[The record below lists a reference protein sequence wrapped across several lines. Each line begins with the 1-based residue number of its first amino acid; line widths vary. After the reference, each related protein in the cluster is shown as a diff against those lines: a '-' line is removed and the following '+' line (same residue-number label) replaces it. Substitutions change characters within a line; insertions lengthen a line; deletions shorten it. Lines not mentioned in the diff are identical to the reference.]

1 MANSVSFTSIN
12 QQLDFGASAPITID
26 DPLVRA
32 LANTASIIPSKSPIE
47 FLNLSGKIGV
57 GPIIGPL
64 IVSNSS
70 YFPVNAS
77 SNLTFVTDI
86 YQANVVWSSTTIS
99 GSTATLT
106 SNGLSCSLYLGKNNV
121 GQNISNTQLTA
132 SLYYGN
138 TFIGSNS
145 VYVSL
150 TATVFNSNLVIS
162 SNTGS
167 FVNNAIGFSAQ
178 TSSMALTAT
187 SNVVNGVISWSVTPN
202 NSGVSINGNTVILS
216 STAGSAGQTNTQSY
230 NVVATVSLNGNP
242 ITSGATTANLTATVY
257 SSTFTF
263 ATPSD
268 VAQSANTGP
277 LTLSGVFTVS
287 ANAPGTVVTW
297 SSTNISGTPATLLV
311 NGSNLSAN
319 LYLVVANSSSV
330 FAAANS
336 VTQVTANLYSDS
348 SKTNLLSSKSANVSL
363 TGLVYGLDYTP
374 TSNVTASGYSAQTAT
389 AQATATYKAGNF
401 SWSSA
406 VVSGSPVVTKA
417 NGTPNSNPATITI
430 STQQSV
436 IGSNTAVVS
445 IYPSI
450 SYGSIIVTR
459 PNQNVV
465 VTANVMSTAGTIIG
479 PTSNNQY
486 ANDGPL
492 TSSVNL
498 QLSPAA
504 PSGIDARWSLQN
516 LSGPASSITAAGD
529 GQSANVYFAV
539 AANTFA
545 YSTSVSN
552 VIVGLY
558 DSSSNTLLS
567 TRSIQTSLKV
577 GTYGLTITQIPVN
590 NVQSGYT
597 AQTSIATLSASI
609 KAGGFVFSS
618 SNTSGVAPTFS
629 PSGTTSNG
637 TYTTGTGIWSLN
649 TNGVTTNTTIESWSL
664 ILYDASNSSGGNQ
677 IISTPAN
684 TFTLTA
690 QQNSYTFSL
699 SGSTTNTQIL
709 GSTTS
714 NVSTIITGSH
724 DISGGTMSGWT
735 TSNTTSGYYLT
746 SNTTS
751 AVVGY
756 STTVSQSAAVAYY
769 TTTLTGTLLD
779 ANNRF
784 VQTLSVPVV
793 LRSYFPNVTLAFSSN
808 NVVASGYTAQTASAT
823 VTSTCWIGATGFSL
837 NHNLVSGGDFGY
849 TAGTQNTSYQQWS
862 YVTGNGSSPGTSFGV
877 VNFQPSVTFYEKTSN
892 NVTWSANGS
901 LTANFYNPAVSL
913 AVANNGV
920 GGFVPPVTAYAVV
933 TASSNVSGATYTW
946 SSPQGVGGNG
956 FTGTYTQS
964 TNTQFVAYD
973 TASSVGT
980 ISGTASYVTC
990 NVYDSSSRLVGSYNS
1005 GSMLASATVYNPAL
1019 VITGPTSN
1027 SQSNTF
1033 TSTASIHLVASAN
1046 SSIPNVSYVCTAS
1059 ATSGSAAV
1067 SISSSNTVCDLSV
1080 LGRGS
1085 TNSAS
1090 YNVSFSVY
1098 SGGSLL
1104 QTVSKSVSLSA
1115 QGIIP
1120 AYALTTGNSSSAGF
1134 NFAQTATSTCSV
1146 SNLTG
1151 GYAVWGMNV
1160 VSGSTPSWSTPGGS
1174 NSYINTTV
1182 SQGTV
1187 GSNSSTVNQTCYCYS
1202 PDGYLM
1208 KTLTSS
1214 NYSMSA
1220 TVYNPAFTLTPY
1232 SPTVSGQGTQTA
1244 VGSVTMSSNV
1254 SGASYT
1260 LSWSKVSGATGS
1272 TTVGAT
1278 SGTLTITASGGE
1290 GTVSGTYSATASCV
1304 LNGQTIAGPSSV
1316 NVTATATSNPN
1327 YTLSIQVI
1335 GTASNLGSGSTTL
1348 QVTSNAPSLGTV
1360 TWTANNW
1367 YEGGSGGSY
1376 SFTPSGN
1383 TAVLG
1388 VSGGSRYTFVQ
1399 WQADVYVMAT
1409 GVPNVTA
1416 NGTFSA
1422 QCGGGT

>member
-1 MANSVSFTSIN
+1 M
-12 QQLDFGASAPITID
+12 
-26 DPLVRA
+26 
-32 LANTASIIPSKSPIE
+32 
-47 FLNLSGKIGV
+47 
-57 GPIIGPL
+57 
-64 IVSNSS
+64 
-70 YFPVNAS
+70 
-77 SNLTFVTDI
+77 
-86 YQANVVWSSTTIS
+86 
-99 GSTATLT
+99 
-106 SNGLSCSLYLGKNNV
+106 
-121 GQNISNTQLTA
+121 
-132 SLYYGN
+132 
-138 TFIGSNS
+138 
-145 VYVSL
+145 
-150 TATVFNSNLVIS
+150 
-162 SNTGS
+162 
-167 FVNNAIGFSAQ
+167 
-178 TSSMALTAT
+178 
-187 SNVVNGVISWSVTPN
+187 
-202 NSGVSINGNTVILS
+202 
-216 STAGSAGQTNTQSY
+216 
-230 NVVATVSLNGNP
+230 
-242 ITSGATTANLTATVY
+242 
-257 SSTFTF
+257 
-263 ATPSD
+263 
-268 VAQSANTGP
+268 
-277 LTLSGVFTVS
+277 
-287 ANAPGTVVTW
+287 
-297 SSTNISGTPATLLV
+297 
-311 NGSNLSAN
+311 
-319 LYLVVANSSSV
+319 
-330 FAAANS
+330 
-336 VTQVTANLYSDS
+336 ANLYSDS

-539 AANTFA
+539 ADNTFA

-649 TNGVTTNTTIESWSL
+649 TNGVTTTT
-664 ILYDASNSSGGNQ
+664 
-677 IISTPAN
+677 T
-684 TFTLTA
+684 
-690 QQNSYTFSL
+690 
-699 SGSTTNTQIL
+699 
-709 GSTTS
+709 

-964 TNTQFVAYD
+964 TNTQFVVLGDVERHLLERVLVPDPVDHRDDQVQPGLQRLVELAQALD
-973 TASSVGT
+973 HPGLLLRNDPDALEHHHRGEREHEERDREHAGRGDRRDHDRQHHDDDELGKHADLLRRARRRGRRPGRPRDGSVAFAAGPRILAPAPEQELRDHFGQVGRALGVGHQAFLGATVRVLPRTARMTKISPGSPRHSPSMCASQSASRYFTRAIPVARSTQESSVT
-980 ISGTASYVTC
+980 AWPRSSGGIGARLRPCQRWTQAMPAAAATTA
-990 NVYDSSSRLVGSYNS
+990 
-1005 GSMLASATVYNPAL
+1005 
-1019 VITGPTSN
+1019 I
-1027 SQSNTF
+1027 
-1033 TSTASIHLVASAN
+1033 
-1046 SSIPNVSYVCTAS
+1046 
-1059 ATSGSAAV
+1059 ATS
-1067 SISSSNTVCDLSV
+1067 
-1080 LGRGS
+1080 
-1085 TNSAS
+1085 
-1090 YNVSFSVY
+1090 
-1098 SGGSLL
+1098 
-1104 QTVSKSVSLSA
+1104 A
-1115 QGIIP
+1115 QNGVP
-1120 AYALTTGNSSSAGF
+1120 AYAA
-1134 NFAQTATSTCSV
+1134 APAMIAAT
-1146 SNLTG
+1146 
-1151 GYAVWGMNV
+1151 
-1160 VSGSTPSWSTPGGS
+1160 PR
-1174 NSYINTTV
+1174 
-1182 SQGTV
+1182 
-1187 GSNSSTVNQTCYCYS
+1187 
-1202 PDGYLM
+1202 
-1208 KTLTSS
+1208 TS
-1214 NYSMSA
+1214 
-1220 TVYNPAFTLTPY
+1220 
-1232 SPTVSGQGTQTA
+1232 
-1244 VGSVTMSSNV
+1244 
-1254 SGASYT
+1254 
-1260 LSWSKVSGATGS
+1260 
-1272 TTVGAT
+1272 
-1278 SGTLTITASGGE
+1278 
-1290 GTVSGTYSATASCV
+1290 
-1304 LNGQTIAGPSSV
+1304 
-1316 NVTATATSNPN
+1316 
-1327 YTLSIQVI
+1327 
-1335 GTASNLGSGSTTL
+1335 
-1348 QVTSNAPSLGTV
+1348 
-1360 TWTANNW
+1360 
-1367 YEGGSGGSY
+1367 
-1376 SFTPSGN
+1376 
-1383 TAVLG
+1383 
-1388 VSGGSRYTFVQ
+1388 R
-1399 WQADVYVMAT
+1399 
-1409 GVPNVTA
+1409 
-1416 NGTFSA
+1416 
-1422 QCGGGT
+1422 

>member
-1 MANSVSFTSIN
+1 M
-12 QQLDFGASAPITID
+12 
-26 DPLVRA
+26 
-32 LANTASIIPSKSPIE
+32 
-47 FLNLSGKIGV
+47 
-57 GPIIGPL
+57 
-64 IVSNSS
+64 
-70 YFPVNAS
+70 
-77 SNLTFVTDI
+77 
-86 YQANVVWSSTTIS
+86 
-99 GSTATLT
+99 
-106 SNGLSCSLYLGKNNV
+106 
-121 GQNISNTQLTA
+121 
-132 SLYYGN
+132 
-138 TFIGSNS
+138 
-145 VYVSL
+145 
-150 TATVFNSNLVIS
+150 
-162 SNTGS
+162 
-167 FVNNAIGFSAQ
+167 
-178 TSSMALTAT
+178 
-187 SNVVNGVISWSVTPN
+187 
-202 NSGVSINGNTVILS
+202 
-216 STAGSAGQTNTQSY
+216 
-230 NVVATVSLNGNP
+230 
-242 ITSGATTANLTATVY
+242 
-257 SSTFTF
+257 
-263 ATPSD
+263 
-268 VAQSANTGP
+268 
-277 LTLSGVFTVS
+277 
-287 ANAPGTVVTW
+287 
-297 SSTNISGTPATLLV
+297 
-311 NGSNLSAN
+311 
-319 LYLVVANSSSV
+319 
-330 FAAANS
+330 
-336 VTQVTANLYSDS
+336 ANLYSDS

-808 NVVASGYTAQTASAT
+808 NVVASGYTAQAASAT

-964 TNTQFVAYD
+964 TNTQFVVLGDVERHLLERVLVPDPVDHRDDQVQPGLQRLVELAQALD
-973 TASSVGT
+973 HPGLLLRNDPDALEHHHRGEREHEERDREHAGRGDRRDHDRQHHDDDELGKHADLLRRARRRGRRPGRPRDGSVAFAAGPRILAPAPEQELRDHFGQVGRALGVGHQAFLGATVRVLPRTARMTKISPGSPRHSPSMCASQSASRYFTRAIPVARSTQESSVT
-980 ISGTASYVTC
+980 AWPRSSGGIGARLRPCQRWTQAMPAAAATTA
-990 NVYDSSSRLVGSYNS
+990 
-1005 GSMLASATVYNPAL
+1005 
-1019 VITGPTSN
+1019 I
-1027 SQSNTF
+1027 
-1033 TSTASIHLVASAN
+1033 
-1046 SSIPNVSYVCTAS
+1046 
-1059 ATSGSAAV
+1059 ATS
-1067 SISSSNTVCDLSV
+1067 
-1080 LGRGS
+1080 
-1085 TNSAS
+1085 
-1090 YNVSFSVY
+1090 
-1098 SGGSLL
+1098 
-1104 QTVSKSVSLSA
+1104 A
-1115 QGIIP
+1115 QNGVP
-1120 AYALTTGNSSSAGF
+1120 AYAI
-1134 NFAQTATSTCSV
+1134 V
-1146 SNLTG
+1146 RE
-1151 GYAVWGMNV
+1151 V
-1160 VSGSTPSWSTPGGS
+1160 V
-1174 NSYINTTV
+1174 
-1182 SQGTV
+1182 
-1187 GSNSSTVNQTCYCYS
+1187 
-1202 PDGYLM
+1202 
-1208 KTLTSS
+1208 
-1214 NYSMSA
+1214 
-1220 TVYNPAFTLTPY
+1220 F
-1232 SPTVSGQGTQTA
+1232 GQGGLA
-1244 VGSVTMSSNV
+1244 
-1254 SGASYT
+1254 
-1260 LSWSKVSGATGS
+1260 
-1272 TTVGAT
+1272 
-1278 SGTLTITASGGE
+1278 E
-1290 GTVSGTYSATASCV
+1290 GLA
-1304 LNGQTIAGPSSV
+1304 
-1316 NVTATATSNPN
+1316 
-1327 YTLSIQVI
+1327 
-1335 GTASNLGSGSTTL
+1335 
-1348 QVTSNAPSLGTV
+1348 
-1360 TWTANNW
+1360 
-1367 YEGGSGGSY
+1367 
-1376 SFTPSGN
+1376 
-1383 TAVLG
+1383 
-1388 VSGGSRYTFVQ
+1388 
-1399 WQADVYVMAT
+1399 
-1409 GVPNVTA
+1409 
-1416 NGTFSA
+1416 
-1422 QCGGGT
+1422 